1 MVGAAQGADALAF
14 LRTTVESQKL
24 TADKPEDV
32 ARCVELIKQFG
43 LKKIKKKT
51 IKIFFNICLLQGL
64 VREHIPTELLN
75 SDKVWEA
82 LLEKMPMTALIR
94 NLSKLSSLGLITGE
108 KKVINIIIK
117 LKLK

>member
-43 LKKIKKKT
+43 LNKIKK
-51 IKIFFNICLLQGL
+51 N
-64 VREHIPTELLN
+64 N
-75 SDKVWEA
+75 
-82 LLEKMPMTALIR
+82 
-94 NLSKLSSLGLITGE
+94 
-108 KKVINIIIK
+108 
-117 LKLK
+117 